1 MPATTRAGLRARPGF
16 ALPLALF
23 FIGLMTITL
32 AASYSMSSGE
42 GRNNTSQQAQQRA
55 YDAATIGLET
65 YLAGRGAIFGLSGV
79 PGAANNSF
87 IESVSMQ
94 TAFTGATDSA
104 YVAAH
109 RLRAESGTP
118 GQPNYIPALY
128 VVRSR
133 GVHRGNRIAGAGV
146 AERTVGILSIY
157 ERGNLQVLAG
167 WTSLSGLRKNG
178 NAGILSGVDACPAAQ
193 GGAAPTVAG
202 IAVPTGQFSGNDDAM
217 AGDPPIRY
225 LGTQAQAE
233 EAVKIDWDGI
243 KNGTAI
249 SADFTDRWPPN
260 PSAWD
265 NPNYWPIIHWNDP
278 PAVLTLPKMHNTQR
292 GMLIVEGDL
301 DINGNTTWDG
311 IILVGGKLTS
321 NGNNTVY
328 GAVVTGLNQK
338 LEADEVNTQDAS
350 DAGNGMKIYQYNS
363 CNVRNAAASMGAMRP
378 VRNTYVD
385 NWRSF

>member
-1 MPATTRAGLRARPGF
+1 MPGITMPRLRARRGF

-23 FIGLMTITL
+23 FIGLMTITI

-42 GRNNTSQQAQQRA
+42 SRSNTSQQAQQRA
-55 YDAATIGLET
+55 YDAATVGLER
-65 YLAGRGAIFGLSGV
+65 YLGGRGTEFGMTGA
-79 PGAANNSF
+79 PGAGSGTTF
-87 IESVSMQ
+87 DSVAMITSL
-94 TAFTGATDSA
+94 TNTDSA
-104 YVAAH
+104 YVVAR
-109 RLRAESGTP
+109 RLRPESGTP
-118 GQPNYIPALY
+118 GQPGYVPALY
-128 VVRSR
+128 VVRAR
-133 GVHRGNRIAGAGV
+133 GVHRGNQIAGANV
-146 AERTVGILSIY
+146 AERTVGILSVY

-193 GGAAPTVAG
+193 GGAAATVAG
-202 IAVPTGQFSGNDDAM
+202 IAVPDGQFSGNSSAM

-225 LGTQAQAE
+225 LGDQADAE

-249 SADFTDRWPPN
+249 NADFTDSWPAGSN
-260 PSAWD
+260 WD

-278 PAVLTLPKMHNTQR
+278 PYATLTLPKLHNTQR

-301 DINGNTTWDG
+301 RIDGNTTWDG
-311 IILVGGKLTS
+311 IILVGGKLVS

-338 LEADEVNTQDAS
+338 LEEDEVNTQDDS

-363 CNVRNAAASMGAMRP
+363 CNVRNAASSMGAMRP
-378 VRNTYVD
+378 VKNTYVD

>member
-1 MPATTRAGLRARPGF
+1 MPDTNAPRLRARPGF

-23 FIGLMTITL
+23 FIGLMTITV

-42 GRNNTSQQAQQRA
+42 GRSNTSQLAQQKA
-55 YDAATIGLET
+55 YDAATIGLEM
-65 YLAGRGAIFGLSGV
+65 YMGGRGPLFGRSGA
-79 PGAANNSF
+79 PGAANGSF
-87 IESVSMQ
+87 VETEQFQ
-94 TAFTGATDSA
+94 TSFTGATDSA
-104 YVAAH
+104 YVQTN
-109 RLRAESGTP
+109 RLRAEVGTP
-118 GQPNYIPALY
+118 GQPGYIPALY

-133 GVHRGNRIAGAGV
+133 GVHRGNAIAGASV
-146 AERTVGILSIY
+146 AERTVGMLSIY

-202 IAVPTGQFSGNDDAM
+202 VAVPNGGFSGNDAAM
-217 AGDPPIRY
+217 AGNPPIRY
-225 LGTQAQAE
+225 LGNQEQAE
-233 EAVKIDWDGI
+233 DAVKIDWDGI

-249 SADFTDRWPPN
+249 SADFTDTWPTA
-260 PSAWD
+260 SSWD

-278 PAVLTLPKMHNTQR
+278 PATLTLPKLHDSQR

-301 DINGNTTWDG
+301 VINGNTTWDG
-311 IILVGGKLTS
+311 IILVGGKLVS

-338 LEADEVNTQDAS
+338 LEDDEVNTQDAS

-363 CNVRNAAASMGAMRP
+363 CNVRNAAQSMGAMRP
-378 VRNTYVD
+378 LRNTYVD
-385 NWRSF
+385 NWKSF